1 MPCAHLHNCT
11 SQSLVVVSLHSY
23 ETLQPRWND
32 QTCVIP
38 VDYEQF
44 HNLKSY
50 EVSHKEFLRI
60 EVFARLMINRT
71 RLLGHATIE
80 KTELSRLAKA
90 VSIAVASVWCTNL
103 ECDIVSS
110 RSFQKPS
117 QNDEKI
123 VRLPITFKTT
133 RGALGVR

>member
-11 SQSLVVVSLHSY
+11 SQSLVVVLLHSY

-60 EVFARLMINRT
+60 EVFSRFIINRT
-71 RLLGHATIE
+71 RLFGHVPIQ
-80 KTELSRLAKA
+80 KTAPIHPAKQ
-90 VSIAVASVWCTNL
+90 VSISLASVRCHIL
-103 ECDIVSS
+103 
-110 RSFQKPS
+110 
-117 QNDEKI
+117 
-123 VRLPITFKTT
+123 
-133 RGALGVR
+133 